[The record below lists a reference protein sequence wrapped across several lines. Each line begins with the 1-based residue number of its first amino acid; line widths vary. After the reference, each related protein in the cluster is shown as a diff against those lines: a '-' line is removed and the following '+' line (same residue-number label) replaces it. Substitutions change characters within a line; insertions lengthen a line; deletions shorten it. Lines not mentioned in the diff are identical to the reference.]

1 MPNIGDPM
9 SDDSTPSVNDGAEPS
24 MEDILAS
31 IRRIIAD
38 DDNPETTDIEI
49 AESEASVDIP
59 LELVETSSNT
69 IDDEGA
75 LETIFASDDEN
86 NVMETAIADNDSI
99 QTSIVEDSN
108 DDDILDLV
116 TDNLIADDEESA
128 FEVSNTAKI
137 EEVELSAESEDD
149 LDALLNEISADT
161 FEDDPFA
168 LDMDEDLLQPSTS
181 TGGDT
186 VQSEVLK
193 DVAKDSVNILE
204 AEAATNLIDA
214 PSVAEAASDAG
225 EEFTIDDLESI
236 FEDNDDDL
244 IVEDIVIDPAA
255 NLLAEDASVLETSG
269 LESQTNE
276 TLADELDLNPET
288 ETVSQ
293 SEEDDELELVS
304 TGETDLDLV
313 KSLMADLTDDSFL
326 DDGDQDMTQAE
337 PSTET
342 AIDTAADIPSDSPS
356 EADVMDDILDMTLD
370 GETALIDSAPN
381 EDELSD
387 IFSEIEKSEAIAPQL
402 TSDDG
407 GVEAVTSSPSLKEI
421 AEAARAQAETLQTE
435 PEKPALGAGA
445 ALATGAVAVT
455 AGLAAAQSGKET
467 DDQSLEAMLDEM
479 SDIEAAEPI
488 EAAMPLDTDENP
500 DMTNETIQDESKME
514 TSEMP
519 RAAKDAILDDVTESA
534 TASAFAQLNSVVEE
548 KAIVAERGD
557 RIGDLVQEALRPMLK
572 EWLDANLKGIVER
585 AVTKEVKRI
594 ASGK

>member
-1 MPNIGDPM
+1 VPNIGDPM

-186 VQSEVLK
+186 VQSE
-193 DVAKDSVNILE
+193 
-204 AEAATNLIDA
+204 
-214 PSVAEAASDAG
+214 G
-225 EEFTIDDLESI
+225 
-236 FEDNDDDL
+236 
-244 IVEDIVIDPAA
+244 
-255 NLLAEDASVLETSG
+255 
-269 LESQTNE
+269 
-276 TLADELDLNPET
+276 
-288 ETVSQ
+288 
-293 SEEDDELELVS
+293 
-304 TGETDLDLV
+304 
-313 KSLMADLTDDSFL
+313 
-326 DDGDQDMTQAE
+326 
-337 PSTET
+337 
-342 AIDTAADIPSDSPS
+342 
-356 EADVMDDILDMTLD
+356 
-370 GETALIDSAPN
+370 
-381 EDELSD
+381 
-387 IFSEIEKSEAIAPQL
+387 
-402 TSDDG
+402 
-407 GVEAVTSSPSLKEI
+407 
-421 AEAARAQAETLQTE
+421 R
-435 PEKPALGAGA
+435 
-445 ALATGAVAVT
+445 
-455 AGLAAAQSGKET
+455 
-467 DDQSLEAMLDEM
+467 
-479 SDIEAAEPI
+479 
-488 EAAMPLDTDENP
+488 
-500 DMTNETIQDESKME
+500 
-514 TSEMP
+514 
-519 RAAKDAILDDVTESA
+519 
-534 TASAFAQLNSVVEE
+534 
-548 KAIVAERGD
+548 
-557 RIGDLVQEALRPMLK
+557 
-572 EWLDANLKGIVER
+572 
-585 AVTKEVKRI
+585 
-594 ASGK
+594 